1 MMLALV
7 KKSLRVSSAA
17 FDEEVNN
24 LIKSAILEMQRVGI
38 VYDENNEM
46 IQQAV
51 IQFCKSR
58 FGYDNKEADRFERNF
73 NDMVKAMSLSGDYNE
88 H

>member
-7 KKSLRVSSAA
+7 KKSLRISSVA
-17 FDEEVNN
+17 FDDEVNN
-24 LIKSAILEMQRVGI
+24 LIKAAILEMQRVGI

-51 IQFCKSR
+51 VQFCKSR

-73 NDMVKAMSLSGDYNE
+73 TDMVKAMSLSGDYNE
-88 H
+88 Q